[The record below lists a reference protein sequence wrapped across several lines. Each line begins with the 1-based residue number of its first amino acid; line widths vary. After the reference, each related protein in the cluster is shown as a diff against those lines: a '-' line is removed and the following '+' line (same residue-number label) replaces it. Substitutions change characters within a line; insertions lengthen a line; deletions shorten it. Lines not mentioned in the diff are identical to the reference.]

1 MSFLFLSSWSPY
13 HLSVS
18 LLLLLLLFFFL
29 FSPLLRFP
37 FLLYHPLQTQK
48 DIKTVIWNSY
58 CKQFPLIPLCCYFH
72 SFWCHEM
79 LFSPFFHFT
88 TNAALLNQAC
98 MAIMPG
104 LSLSSHLYWAFIPYN
119 SEMKYNVF
127 LNVNN

>member
-48 DIKTVIWNSY
+48 DIKTVIWNLY
-58 CKQFPLIPLCCYFH
+58 CKSFPLIPLCCHFH
-72 SFWCHEM
+72 SFWCHE
-79 LFSPFFHFT
+79 LFFPPFFSFRHKR
-88 TNAALLNQAC
+88 
-98 MAIMPG
+98 
-104 LSLSSHLYWAFIPYN
+104 SSFKSNWYGHHAWTVFIQSAVLGFYPIQKRN
-119 SEMKYNVF
+119 
-127 LNVNN
+127 

>member
-48 DIKTVIWNSY
+48 DIKTVIWNFY
-58 CKQFPLIPLCCYFH
+58 CKSFPLIPLCCHFH
-72 SFWCHEM
+72 SFWCHEFL
-79 LFSPFFHFT
+79 LFFKHFT
-88 TNAALLNQAC
+88 TNAALLNQAG

-104 LSLSSHLYWAFIPYN
+104 LPLSSQLYWVFIPYK
-119 SEMKYNVF
+119 SEMKYNMV
-127 LNVNN
+127 LNLNN